1 MKVIYGISNIKHY
14 RRPVVALGVFDGMHR
29 GHRRILKEAAAK
41 ARRIKGRSVVLTFW
55 PHPQKE
61 ASLYSLK
68 HRLKLIQELGIDI
81 CIVVHFDASFSRIS
95 PEVFVREVLEKKLGA
110 AYVYVGR
117 NFRFGRRGLGNPH
130 LLERLSRES
139 RFALRLFDIM
149 RVNGAPISSSRI
161 RRLIV
166 NGSLVSAERLLLK
179 PVTVLGTVV
188 RGDSFASTKLG
199 FPTANINP
207 HHEILPPAGIYAVRV
222 IIGREVF
229 QGACYIGARPTIG
242 KKVQKGR
249 DRNIEVHIIDF
260 NRNIYGREIEVQFLR
275 KLRNEKKFSTPR
287 DLARQIKIDI
297 LQARSVFPSTKTTT
311 TSRN

>member
-1 MKVIYGISNIKHY
+1 MKIVYGIGNIGNY

-68 HRLKLIQELGIDI
+68 HRLKFIRDLGIDV
-81 CIVVHFDASFSRIS
+81 CVVMHFNAAFSRIR
-95 PEVFVREVLEKKLGA
+95 PEVFVRKVLKEKLGA

-117 NFRFGRRGLGNPH
+117 NFKFGHRGTGNLR
-130 LLERLSRES
+130 LLERMSPES
-139 RFALRLFDIM
+139 RFMVRPFDIM
-149 RVNGAPISSSRI
+149 RVNGVPISSSRI
-161 RRLIV
+161 RRLITR
-166 NGSLVSAERLLLK
+166 GSLLDAERLLSE

-188 RGDSFASTKLG
+188 KGDSFAATKLG
-199 FPTANINP
+199 FATANINP

-222 IIGREVF
+222 IIGRKIF
-229 QGACYIGARPTIG
+229 QGACYIGTRPTLG

-249 DRNIEVHIIDF
+249 DRNIEVHILDF

-275 KLRNEKKFSTPR
+275 RLRSEKTFSTPR
-287 DLARQIKIDI
+287 DLARQIEIDI
-297 LQARSVFPSTKTTT
+297 LQARAVFSSHQTTT

>member
-1 MKVIYGISNIKHY
+1 
-14 RRPVVALGVFDGMHR
+14 
-29 GHRRILKEAAAK
+29 
-41 ARRIKGRSVVLTFW
+41 VVLTFW